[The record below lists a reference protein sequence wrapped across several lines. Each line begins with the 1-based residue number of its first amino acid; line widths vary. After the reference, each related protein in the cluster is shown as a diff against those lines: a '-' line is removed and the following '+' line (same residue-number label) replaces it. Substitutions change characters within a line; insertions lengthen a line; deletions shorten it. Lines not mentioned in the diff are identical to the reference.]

1 MNLPVDKTSRQ
12 IKGFGT
18 ITFVFPEH
26 AAKAYCELDGSVL
39 SGRML
44 HLLPVKSKPEP
55 EESEESKFYKIRQPT
70 SGVTK
75 VILIWGGIL
84 NLCTSLRV
92 LSRSLQSESTLQ
104 IRAAATGIRFH
115 FENNPI
121 FSNL

>member
-55 EESEESKFYKIRQPT
+55 EESEESKFRQPT
-70 SGVTK
+70 PTYVTMT
-75 VILIWGGIL
+75 WDGTY
-84 NLCTSLRV
+84 NCFPY
-92 LSRSLQSESTLQ
+92 Q
-104 IRAAATGIRFH
+104 
-115 FENNPI
+115 
-121 FSNL
+121 